1 MQQRKIKKLYVQSL
15 NIWETN
21 NIRIIDFN
29 QMSGKR
35 EDRSFMILLS
45 NKVTEEEG
53 SSYNAKKLDILRK
66 IIIVCGF
73 NWEYDMQ

>member
-53 SSYNAKKLDILRK
+53 SPYNAKKLDILQK

>member
-53 SSYNAKKLDILRK
+53 SSYNAKKLDILQK